1 MKSNQDP
8 RNLTTNYAVQSMLV
22 TTPAAAMTITRAD
35 QRTILNVKMLHLLH
49 SWIVNSVYPI

>member
-8 RNLTTNYAVQSMLV
+8 RNLTTNHAVQSMLV
-22 TTPAAAMTITRAD
+22 TTPAASMTITRAD

-49 SWIVNSVYPI
+49 S